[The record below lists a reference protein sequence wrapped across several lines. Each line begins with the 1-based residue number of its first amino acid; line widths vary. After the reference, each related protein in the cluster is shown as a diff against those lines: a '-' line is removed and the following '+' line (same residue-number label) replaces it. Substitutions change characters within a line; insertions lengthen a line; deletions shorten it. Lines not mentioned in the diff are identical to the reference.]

1 MSENEKSEFSDEFEQ
16 FEASETGS
24 TDPEHKESLA
34 SRAFTRFVH
43 WTRET
48 TFVVVMALALSV
60 LLRTF
65 VFQAFYV
72 PSSSME
78 ETLLINDRIIAS
90 KLSYRFGDIHRGDVI
105 VFQDPGGWLP
115 EPLPETGVRAQINTV
130 LKFIGI
136 LPQNSGKDL
145 VKRVIGVEGDHIKCC
160 TVQGQL
166 IINGVAVN
174 ENAYAQ
180 AGTDSVTFEL
190 TVPQGRVF
198 VMGDNR
204 NHSSDSRA
212 HMDVQDGTVPMDNIV
227 GQVVSLIW
235 PFDRFGKVDTS
246 EVLAAVPAAK

>member
-1 MSENEKSEFSDEFEQ
+1 MDENEQFSSDWAQ
-16 FEASETGS
+16 PEAELEPSSDAETQ
-24 TDPEHKESLA
+24 KR
-34 SRAFTRFVH
+34 SRARAAAEAFAH

-48 TFVVVMALALSV
+48 TFVIVMALALSV

-90 KLSYRFGDIHRGDVI
+90 KLSYRFGEIHRGDVI

-115 EPLPETGVRAQINTV
+115 EPLPETGMRARVNQV
-130 LKFIGI
+130 LKFIGV

-166 IINGVAVN
+166 EINGVAVN

-180 AGTDSVTFEL
+180 SGTDSLAFEL
-190 TVPQGRVF
+190 TVPPGRVF

-204 NHSSDSRA
+204 GHSSDSRS
-212 HMDVQDGTVPMDNIV
+212 HMDVAHGTVPVTNIV

-235 PFDRFGKVDTS
+235 PFDRFGRVDTS
-246 EVLAAVPAAK
+246 EPLASVPYNK

>member
-1 MSENEKSEFSDEFEQ
+1 MDENEQFSSEWAQ
-16 FEASETGS
+16 P
-24 TDPEHKESLA
+24 DPELEPSSTEAPQKLGRL
-34 SRAFTRFVH
+34 RAAGSAFAH

-48 TFVVVMALALSV
+48 TFVIVMALALSV

-115 EPLPETGVRAQINTV
+115 EPLPETGMRARINEV
-130 LKFIGI
+130 LKFIGV

-160 TVQGQL
+160 TTQGQL
-166 IINGVAVN
+166 EINGVAVN

-180 AGTDSVTFEL
+180 SGTDSVAFEL
-190 TVPQGRVF
+190 TVPAGRVF

-212 HMDVQDGTVPMDNIV
+212 HMDVAHGTVPVENIV

-235 PFDRFGKVDTS
+235 PFDRFGRVDTS
-246 EVLAAVPAAK
+246 EVLANVPYAK

>member
-1 MSENEKSEFSDEFEQ
+1 MNEKPEFSDEFAEY
-16 FEASETGS
+16 EASRSELDDSSGE
-24 TDPEHKESLA
+24 PSLA
-34 SRAFTRFVH
+34 ARAFTRFIH

-78 ETLLINDRIIAS
+78 RTLLINDRIIAS
-90 KLSYRFGDIHRGDVI
+90 KLSYRFGEIHRGDVV

-115 EPLPETGVRAQINTV
+115 EPLPETGVKAKVNTV

-145 VKRVIGVEGDHIKCC
+145 VKRVIGVSGDRIKCC
-160 TVQGQL
+160 SVQGQL
-166 IINGVAVN
+166 IINGVEVN

-180 AGTDSVTFEL
+180 SGTDSVTFEI
-190 TVPQGRVF
+190 TVPEGRIF

-212 HMDVQDGTVPMDNIV
+212 HMDVQDGTVPIDNVV

-246 EVLAAVPAAK
+246 EALAAVPAAK

>member
-1 MSENEKSEFSDEFEQ
+1 
-16 FEASETGS
+16 
-24 TDPEHKESLA
+24 
-34 SRAFTRFVH
+34 
-43 WTRET
+43 
-48 TFVVVMALALSV
+48 MALALSV

-78 ETLLINDRIIAS
+78 RTLLINDRIIAS

-115 EPLPETGVRAQINTV
+115 EPLPETGVKAKINTV

-145 VKRVIGVEGDHIKCC
+145 VKRVIGVPGDRIKCC
-160 TVQGQL
+160 NVEGQL

-180 AGTDSVTFEL
+180 SGTDSVTFEL
-190 TVPQGRVF
+190 TVPEGRVF

-212 HMDVQDGTVPMDNIV
+212 HMDVMDGTVPVDNIV

-246 EVLAAVPAAK
+246 EALAAVPAAK